1 MNNDVC
7 NRIHVALQRAA
18 DASGAE
24 AEGVYSGFR
33 RQITGKVAPYA
44 LLELILPG
52 GSMMALLLWF
62 YRRQRKVPVFASQEN
77 LSFL

>member
-24 AEGVYSGFR
+24 AGAYTAAVVAKLR
-33 RQITGKVAPYA
+33 AVAPYA
-44 LLELILPG
+44 LLEVILPG
-52 GSMMALLLWF
+52 GSVMALLLWL
-62 YRRQRKVPVFASQEN
+62 YRRQRKDSVLATQEI
-77 LSFL
+77 LALL